1 MIAGLGISSFSL
13 ALIAARAHILIK
25 NKITFRPNKPLKNF
39 INLCP
44 VQINMFDQLPSP
56 IWDFA
61 KNQKI
66 GHLSVRTTR
75 GVLVHPIAYNIEKKA
90 MVFGTPRSARKL

>member
-1 MIAGLGISSFSL
+1 
-13 ALIAARAHILIK
+13 
-25 NKITFRPNKPLKNF
+25 
-39 INLCP
+39 
-44 VQINMFDQLPSP
+44 MFDQLPSP